1 MNNQIKFAWT
11 WIRQSCVFWELGRN
25 VYNIAKDIV
34 RDSYIQ
40 SIAVCIN
47 STKGFTIE
55 NFVCV
60 VCEIVTL
67 YEVERIENC
76 FHGFDFAKICGVEIT
91 KVYHR
96 IIIIE

>member
-1 MNNQIKFAWT
+1 MNEAKL
-11 WIRQSCVFWELGRN
+11 CVWELERN
-25 VYNIAKDIV
+25 VRRTVYSIAKDIV
-34 RDSYIQ
+34 TDSYIQ
-40 SIAVCIN
+40 SIAVSIN

-67 YEVERIENC
+67 YENG
-76 FHGFDFAKICGVEIT
+76 FHGLDFAKIRGVEIT

>member
-1 MNNQIKFAWT
+1 MNKAEL
-11 WIRQSCVFWELGRN
+11 CVWELGRK

-47 STKGFTIE
+47 STKGSTIE

-67 YEVERIENC
+67 YERIENC
-76 FHGFDFAKICGVEIT
+76 FHGFDFAKIRGVEIT